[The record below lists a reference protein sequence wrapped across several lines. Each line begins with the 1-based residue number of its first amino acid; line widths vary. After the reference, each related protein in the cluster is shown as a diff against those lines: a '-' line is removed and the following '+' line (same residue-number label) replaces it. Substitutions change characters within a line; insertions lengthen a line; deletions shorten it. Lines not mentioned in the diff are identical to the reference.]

1 MIRCIIIDDEPLA
14 LEVLNG
20 SGVLAVEVDGE
31 VRMDVRPGDLMQLAV
46 DLDGGE
52 VVRFAGSSFY
62 DRARRK
68 LRVTDSA
75 ELG

>member
-1 MIRCIIIDDEPLA
+1 
-14 LEVLNG
+14 
-20 SGVLAVEVDGE
+20 
-31 VRMDVRPGDLMQLAV
+31 MQLGV
-46 DLDGGE
+46 DLDGGQ

-75 ELG
+75 ELSYPADITP